1 METRIDYRQA
11 APEVLNAML
20 TLSQQLHR
28 SGMEENLLNL
38 VCLRA
43 SQLNQCAYC
52 VDMHWKD
59 LRGAGVPEQKL
70 YMLNAWREW
79 DGFSARERAALEW
92 TEAVTLVTEG
102 FVPDAVYGTAREQF
116 NERELANLTLAI
128 IAINGWNRLNVA
140 FRTPAG
146 GYQPP
151 APKAAAG
158 RS

>member
-102 FVPDAVYGTAREQF
+102 FVPDVVYGTAREQF

>member
-43 SQLNQCAYC
+43 SQLNHCAYC